1 MTDEK
6 QLARAGIAIMEQ
18 LLEIDQLANAIAGS
32 LEILVRTLDCEAG
45 VVWYRDPKS
54 DRLIPLYHIGPS
66 DVSNVSIENGIGIE
80 GIVTSSGNSI
90 LIEDVSVDPRFE
102 GTVFDESGFVA
113 KSMIC
118 VPLKSS
124 TRKTAVFSA
133 QMKCCSA
140 RAWQHLLLS

>member
-6 QLARAGIAIMEQ
+6 QLARAGVAIMEQ
-18 LLEIDQLANAIAGS
+18 LLEINQLANAIAGS
-32 LEILVRTLDCEAG
+32 LEILVHTLDCEAG
-45 VVWYRDPKS
+45 VVWYRDSKS

-80 GIVTSSGNSI
+80 GIVTSSGNSV
-90 LIEDVSVDPRFE
+90 LIEDVSADSRFE

-118 VPLKSS
+118 VPLNN
-124 TRKTAVFSA
+124 
-133 QMKCCSA
+133 
-140 RAWQHLLLS
+140 L

>member
-80 GIVTSSGNSI
+80 GIVTSSGKSAI
-90 LIEDVSVDPRFE
+90 LADTASDPRFE
-102 GTVFDESGFVA
+102 GTVFDEGGFAA
-113 KSMIC
+113 KTMIC
-118 VPLKSS
+118 VPLNNLHEVIGCVQIITSQ
-124 TRKTAVFSA
+124 RELDAFGYNPE
-133 QMKCCSA
+133 
-140 RAWQHLLLS
+140 

>member
-102 GTVFDESGFVA
+102 GTVFDEN
-113 KSMIC
+113 
-118 VPLKSS
+118 
-124 TRKTAVFSA
+124 
-133 QMKCCSA
+133 
-140 RAWQHLLLS
+140 